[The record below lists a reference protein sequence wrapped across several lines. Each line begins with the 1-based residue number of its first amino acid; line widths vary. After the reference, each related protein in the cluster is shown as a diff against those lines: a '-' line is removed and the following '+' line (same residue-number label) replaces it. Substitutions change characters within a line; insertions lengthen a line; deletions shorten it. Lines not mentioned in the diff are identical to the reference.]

1 MYIKKQEI
9 FIITHLKDEK
19 TQEMLKE
26 ALKILLEE
34 VKDFPNVFIHL
45 NGERKAASRCNPEST
60 ESIEDEYLSVQLKR
74 AETFLKGAI
83 KDKNDK
89 GLCIL
94 ISDRPS
100 EDISSFKEATKTMY
114 INMVGISMHRQSEP
128 LAQNFARGGDFER
141 ALSAGALN
149 SIFKDI
155 AGGVKRN
162 LKDPRLPFMTNKW
175 V

>member
-1 MYIKKQEI
+1 MNIKKQEI
-9 FIITHLKDEK
+9 IIISHLKDRK
-19 TQEMLKE
+19 NQNMLKE
-26 ALKILLEE
+26 SLGLLLEE

-45 NGERKAASRCNPEST
+45 NDERKAASRCNP

-100 EDISSFKEATKTMY
+100 EDISSFKDATKTMY
-114 INMVGISMHRQSEP
+114 VNMVGISMHRQSEP
-128 LAQNFARGGDFER
+128 LAQDFARGGDFER

-149 SIFKDI
+149 SIFKSI
-155 AGGVKRN
+155 AKGVKGN
-162 LKDPRLPFMTNKW
+162 LKDPRLPLLPNKW